1 MEPLLFSSIP
11 QPQSRWKAFAAGW
24 ATQGVGIAAVLAISA
39 MLPHTVLQVRHYT
52 TTPLVA
58 YEAPPP
64 KAYQP
69 APRVTPKLKFSEAV
83 RPSAMVLPR
92 TEHIVR
98 QPEVTAPEVKIAA
111 KLPEIPIAPQQP
123 KVMATDTF
131 SVGKADKPTTTKP
144 AAAVQMGGF
153 GDPNGVAA
161 RDTHGPVNIAA
172 SGFSDLPSGSGHGN
186 GYGGP
191 SAGVVASSGF
201 GAGVAGNR
209 PSVGGGNVQQSG
221 FSAFSSAPV
230 AKKVVTTFAPTIPV
244 EILSKPVPDYTAE
257 GRELKIDGEVRLE
270 VLFTTGGQVRV
281 IRVIQGLGHGLD
293 EQAVRAAQQI
303 KFKPALHEGQPV
315 DSTAVVHII
324 FQLVS

>member
-1 MEPLLFSSIP
+1 MEPSLFSSMP

-24 ATQGVGIAAVLAISA
+24 SVQAAGIAGLLAVSA
-39 MLPHTVLQVRHYT
+39 MLPSTVQQVRHYT

-58 YEAPPP
+58 YEAPEP
-64 KAYQP
+64 KAYEP
-69 APRVTPKLKFSEAV
+69 APHTAPRLKAPV
-83 RPSAMVLPR
+83 PVAPPAIVLPR
-92 TEHIVR
+92 AERVIP
-98 QPEVTAPEVKIAA
+98 QPEVAAPEVKMAA
-111 KLPEIPIAPQQP
+111 KLPDIPIAPQQP

-131 SVGKADKPTTTKP
+131 SAGKADKPTTTKP

-153 GDPNGVAA
+153 GDPNGIAA
-161 RDTHGPVNIAA
+161 RDTHGPANIAA
-172 SGFSDLPSGSGHGN
+172 SGFSDLPSGSGRGN

-191 SAGVVASSGF
+191 TAGVVASSGF
-201 GAGVAGNR
+201 GSGVAGNH
-209 PSVGGGNVQQSG
+209 SGGGGTVQQSG
-221 FSAFSSAPV
+221 FSGFSSAPA
-230 AKKVVTTFAPTIPV
+230 AKKIVVSAANTIPV

-270 VLFTTGGQVRV
+270 VLFTTGGQAHVL
-281 IRVIQGLGHGLD
+281 RVIQGLGHGLD

>member
-1 MEPLLFSSIP
+1 MESSLFNSMP

-24 ATQGVGIAAVLAISA
+24 SAQAVGITGLLVASA
-39 MLPHTVLQVRHYT
+39 MLPSTVQQVRHYS

-58 YEAPPP
+58 YEAPEP
-64 KAYQP
+64 KPYQP
-69 APRVTPKLKFSEAV
+69 APRIAPRLRVPVPTTPPAIV
-83 RPSAMVLPR
+83 MPR
-92 TEHIVR
+92 AERAIP
-98 QPEVTAPEVKIAA
+98 QPEVAAPEVRMAA
-111 KLPEIPIAPQQP
+111 KLPDIPIAPQQP
-123 KVMATDTF
+123 KVVATDTF
-131 SVGKADKPTTTKP
+131 SAGKMDKPTTAKP

-161 RDTHGPVNIAA
+161 HDTHGPANIAA
-172 SGFSDLPSGSGHGN
+172 SGFSDLPNGSGRGN

-191 SAGVVASSGF
+191 NAGVVASSGF
-201 GAGVAGNR
+201 GAGVAGTHA
-209 PSVGGGNVQQSG
+209 GGSGTVQQSG
-221 FSAFSSAPV
+221 FSGFSSAPAAKRIV
-230 AKKVVTTFAPTIPV
+230 ASAAPTIPV
-244 EILSKPVPDYTAE
+244 EILSKPVPDYTSE

-270 VLFTTGGQVRV
+270 VLFTINGQAHV

>member
-1 MEPLLFSSIP
+1 MESLLFTSVP

-24 ATQGVGIAAVLAISA
+24 SAQAIGIAGLLAVST
-39 MLPHTVLQVRHYT
+39 MLPQTVQQVHRYT

-58 YEAPPP
+58 YEAPQP
-64 KAYQP
+64 KAYQ
-69 APRVTPKLKFSEAV
+69 APRLAAVLKSPGPVVQPAI
-83 RPSAMVLPR
+83 VLPR
-92 TEHIVR
+92 AEKIVR
-98 QPEVTAPEVKIAA
+98 QPEVAAPEVKIAA
-111 KLPEIPIAPQQP
+111 KIPDLPIAPPQP

-131 SVGKADKPTTTKP
+131 SAGKADKPTTTKP
-144 AAAVQMGGF
+144 AEAVQMGGF

-161 RDTHGPVNIAA
+161 RNTQGAVNIAA
-172 SGFSDLPSGSGHGN
+172 SGFSDLPNGSGRGN

-191 SAGVVASSGF
+191 NAGVVASSGF
-201 GAGVAGNR
+201 GAGPAG
-209 PSVGGGNVQQSG
+209 SHAGAGGGSLQQSG
-221 FSAFSSAPV
+221 FSGFSSAPAVKKIV
-230 AKKVVTTFAPTIPV
+230 ASAASTIPV

-270 VLFTTGGQVRV
+270 VLFTTSGQAHV